1 MTDTQR
7 LWSRAALAGLV
18 LLGACGDFDVA
29 NENAPTTDQL
39 EGNPTRAILARS
51 ATGIFT
57 GVTGIIAGVGGN
69 DVGGEIQQYGIYGR
83 ELYNLA
89 GNDPRETGE
98 ELRGPQ
104 DPGGR
109 GGAGWP
115 AMYTHIRSINVYLR
129 GVANSTE
136 LSEEEKRAALG
147 FAKTIKAYHFHRL
160 IVRTGPLGIP
170 MDVDRAISDEPA
182 PFVSQT
188 DAYAAIVA
196 LLDEARTDLAAGG
209 GTFPFTFAPGWTGF
223 TTPAD
228 FLRFNR
234 GLLARVQVNR
244 ALLNGCGAPCFTG
257 ALAALGESFITTA
270 SLPLALGTGVYLAFD
285 QAAGEPANPITE
297 NLTALRY
304 YVHPSVAALVQN
316 RANGTKDLRWT
327 TKFREGTPKV
337 LNDLTG
343 TIKPILYNTNTET
356 ASAANL
362 GADIPLLKN
371 EELILLRAE
380 AHLGLGNK
388 QGAIDD
394 INLIR
399 VHSGGLEPSTLTAGS
414 SDADIITELLYNRL
428 MSLIFEQGTR
438 WIDARKYG
446 RLNTLPIDRAGDIVH
461 PHQIVP
467 TAECDARGLTVPCN
481 PLGN

>member
-1 MTDTQR
+1 MV
-7 LWSRAALAGLV
+7 LV
-18 LLGACGDFDVA
+18 GACRSFDVA
-29 NENAPTTDQL
+29 NENAPTVDQL

-109 GGAGWP
+109 GGAGW
-115 AMYTHIRSINVYLR
+115 ANMYAHIRSINVYLR
-129 GVANSTE
+129 GVPNSTE
-136 LSEEEKRAALG
+136 LSEAEKRASLG

-196 LLDEARTDLAAGG
+196 LLDEARADLLAGG
-209 GTFPFTFAPGWTGF
+209 GTFPFVFAPGWDGF

-228 FLRFNR
+228 FVRFNR
-234 GLLARVQVNR
+234 GLAAKVQVNR
-244 ALLNGCGAPCFTG
+244 ALLAGCGGPCFT
-257 ALAALGESFITTA
+257 AALTALNESFLTTS
-270 SLPLALGTGVYLAFD
+270 SLPLALALGVYRAFD
-285 QAAGEPANPITE
+285 QAAGEPTNPITE

-316 RANGTKDLRWT
+316 RADGSKDLRWT
-327 TKFREGTPKV
+327 AKFREGTPKV
-337 LNDLTG
+337 LNELTG

-356 ASAANL
+356 SSASNL
-362 GADIPLLKN
+362 SADIPLLKN

-380 AHLGLGNK
+380 ARLGLGDK
-388 QGAIDD
+388 QGALDD

-399 VHSGGLEPSTLTAGS
+399 VHSGGLAPSSLTAA
-414 SDADIITELLYNRL
+414 SDNADIITELLYNRL

-446 RLNTLPIDRAGDIVH
+446 RLNTLPIDRTGDVVH
-461 PHQIVP
+461 QHQIVP
-467 TAECDARGLTVPCN
+467 TAECDARGLSVPCT

>member
-1 MTDTQR
+1 MIDTRR
-7 LWSRAALAGLV
+7 LWSRAALASLV
-18 LLGACGDFDVA
+18 LLAACGDFDVA

-39 EGNPTRAILARS
+39 EGNPTRALLARA

-57 GVTGIIAGVGGN
+57 GVAGLLDDNGA
-69 DVGGEIQQYGIYGR
+69 DIQQYGIYGR

-89 GNDPRETGE
+89 GNDPRDTGE

-109 GGAGWP
+109 GGLGW
-115 AMYTHIRSINVYLR
+115 ANKYAHIRNINIYLR
-129 GVANSTE
+129 GVANSSE
-136 LSEEEKRAALG
+136 LSEEEKHASAG
-147 FAKTIKAYHFHRL
+147 FAKTIKAWFFHRL

-170 MDVDRAISDEPA
+170 MDVDRAISDPPA
-182 PFVSQT
+182 PFVSET
-188 DAYAAIVA
+188 DTYIAIVA
-196 LLDEARTDLAAGG
+196 LLDEARADLQAGG
-209 GTFPFTFAPGWTGF
+209 GTFPFDFAPGWTGF

-228 FLRFNR
+228 FIRFNR
-234 GLLARVQVNR
+234 GLLARVQITR
-244 ALLNGCGAPCFTG
+244 ALLNHCGGPCFTG
-257 ALAALGESFITTA
+257 ALTALNESFLTTGDLPA
-270 SLPLALGTGVYLAFD
+270 SLASGVYIAYD
-285 QAAGEPANPITE
+285 QAAGEPTNPITE

-304 YVHPSVAALVQN
+304 YVHPSIAALVQN
-316 RANGTKDLRWT
+316 RADGSKDLRWT

-343 TIKPILYNTNTET
+343 TIKPILYNTNSAT

-362 GADIPLLKN
+362 SADIPLLKN

-380 AHLGLGNK
+380 ANLALGNR
-388 QGAIDD
+388 QAALDD

-399 VHSGGLEPSTLTAGS
+399 VHSGGLAPTTLTAAS
-414 SDADIITELLYNRL
+414 ADGDILTELLYNRL
-428 MSLIFEQGTR
+428 MSLIFEQGVR

-446 RLNTLPIDRAGDIVH
+446 RLNTLPLDRPGDVVH

-467 TAECDARGLTVPCN
+467 TAECDARGLPVPCD
-481 PLGN
+481 PLATGN

>member
-1 MTDTQR
+1 MIDTRR

-18 LLGACGDFDVA
+18 LCGACGDFNVA

-39 EGNPTRAILARS
+39 EGNPTRAILARA

-57 GVTGIIAGVGGN
+57 GVAGILN
-69 DVGGEIQQYGIYGR
+69 DVGGDIQQYGIYGR

-109 GGAGWP
+109 GGGGW
-115 AMYTHIRSINVYLR
+115 ANKYAHIRSINIYIR
-129 GVANSTE
+129 GVTNSTE
-136 LSEEEKRAALG
+136 LSEAEKRASLG
-147 FAKTIKAYHFHRL
+147 FAKTIKAWFFHRL

-196 LLDEARTDLAAGG
+196 LLDEARADLLAGG

-228 FLRFNR
+228 FNRFNR
-234 GLLARVQVNR
+234 GLLARVQVTR
-244 ALLNGCGAPCFTG
+244 ALLAGCGAPCFTG
-257 ALAALGESFITTA
+257 ALTALNESFITTA
-270 SLPLALGTGVYLAFD
+270 SLPLALTTGVYIAYD
-285 QAAGEPANPITE
+285 QAAGEPTNPITE

-304 YVHPSVAALVQN
+304 YVHPSIAALVQN
-316 RANGTKDLRWT
+316 RGDGSKDLRWT

-337 LNDLTG
+337 LNDLSG
-343 TIKPILYNTNTET
+343 TIKPILYNTNTAT
-356 ASAANL
+356 ASASNL
-362 GADIPLLKN
+362 SSDIPLLKN

-380 AHLGLGNK
+380 ANFGLGNK
-388 QGAIDD
+388 QAVIED

-399 VHSGGLEPSTLTAGS
+399 VQSGGLEPSPLTAAS
-414 SDADIITELLYNRL
+414 SNTAILDELLYNRL
-428 MSLIFEQGTR
+428 MSLIFEQGVR

-446 RLNTLPIDRAGDIVH
+446 RLDALPRDRVGDVVH
-461 PHQIVP
+461 PYQIVP
-467 TAECDARGLTVPCN
+467 TAECDARGLSVPCT

>member
-1 MTDTQR
+1 MV
-7 LWSRAALAGLV
+7 LV
-18 LLGACGDFDVA
+18 GACRSFDVA
-29 NENAPTTDQL
+29 NENAPTVDQL

-109 GGAGWP
+109 GGAGW
-115 AMYTHIRSINVYLR
+115 ANMYAHIRSINVYLR
-129 GVANSTE
+129 GVPNSTE
-136 LSEEEKRAALG
+136 LSEAEKRASLG

-196 LLDEARTDLAAGG
+196 LLDEARADLLAGG
-209 GTFPFTFAPGWTGF
+209 GTFPFVFAPGWDGF

-228 FLRFNR
+228 FVRFNR
-234 GLLARVQVNR
+234 GLAAKVQVNR
-244 ALLNGCGAPCFTG
+244 ALLAGCGGPCFT
-257 ALAALGESFITTA
+257 AALTALNESFLTTS
-270 SLPLALGTGVYLAFD
+270 SLPLALALGVYRAFD
-285 QAAGEPANPITE
+285 QAAGEPTNPITE

-316 RANGTKDLRWT
+316 RADGSKDLRWT

-337 LNDLTG
+337 LNELTG

-356 ASAANL
+356 SSASNL
-362 GADIPLLKN
+362 SADIPLLKN

-380 AHLGLGNK
+380 GRLGLGDK
-388 QGAIDD
+388 QGALDD

-399 VHSGGLEPSTLTAGS
+399 VQSGGLAPSSLTAA
-414 SDADIITELLYNRL
+414 SDNADIITELLYNRL

-446 RLNTLPIDRAGDIVH
+446 RLNTLPIDRTGDVVH
-461 PHQIVP
+461 QHQIVP
-467 TAECDARGLTVPCN
+467 TAECDARGLSVPCT

>member
-1 MTDTQR
+1 MTDTRR
-7 LWSRAALAGLV
+7 LWSRAALAGMV
-18 LLGACGDFDVA
+18 LIGACRSFEVA

-57 GVTGIIAGVGGN
+57 GVTGVIPGVGGN

-115 AMYTHIRSINVYLR
+115 NIYAHIRSINLYLR
-129 GVANSTE
+129 GVTNSTE
-136 LSEEEKRAALG
+136 LSEVEKHAAAG

-160 IVRTGPLGIP
+160 IVRTGLLGIP

-182 PFVSQT
+182 PFVSET

-196 LLDEARTDLAAGG
+196 LLDEAKADLLAGG
-209 GTFPFTFAPGWTGF
+209 GDFPFVFAPGWTGF

-244 ALLNGCGAPCFTG
+244 ALLNGCGGPCFT
-257 ALAALGESFITTA
+257 AALTALSESFITTA
-270 SLPLALGTGVYLAFD
+270 SLPLALTTGVYIAFD
-285 QAAGEPANPITE
+285 QAAGEPTNPITE

-304 YVHPSVAALVQN
+304 YVDPSIAALV
-316 RANGTKDLRWT
+316 
-327 TKFREGTPKV
+327 
-337 LNDLTG
+337 
-343 TIKPILYNTNTET
+343 
-356 ASAANL
+356 
-362 GADIPLLKN
+362 
-371 EELILLRAE
+371 
-380 AHLGLGNK
+380 
-388 QGAIDD
+388 
-394 INLIR
+394 
-399 VHSGGLEPSTLTAGS
+399 
-414 SDADIITELLYNRL
+414 
-428 MSLIFEQGTR
+428 
-438 WIDARKYG
+438 
-446 RLNTLPIDRAGDIVH
+446 
-461 PHQIVP
+461 
-467 TAECDARGLTVPCN
+467 
-481 PLGN
+481 

>member
-1 MTDTQR
+1 MV
-7 LWSRAALAGLV
+7 LV
-18 LLGACGDFDVA
+18 GACRSFDVA
-29 NENAPTTDQL
+29 NENAPTVDQL

-115 AMYTHIRSINVYLR
+115 NMYAHIRSINVYLR

-136 LSEEEKRAALG
+136 LSEAEKRAALG

-196 LLDEARTDLAAGG
+196 LLDEAKADLLAGG
-209 GTFPFTFAPGWTGF
+209 GVFPFVFAPGWEGF

-228 FLRFNR
+228 FVRFNR
-234 GLLARVQVNR
+234 GLVAKVQVNR
-244 ALLNGCGAPCFTG
+244 ALLAGCGGPCFT
-257 ALAALGESFITTA
+257 AALTALNESFITTS
-270 SLPLALGTGVYLAFD
+270 SLPLSLALGVYRAFD
-285 QAAGEPANPITE
+285 QAAGEPTNPITE

-316 RANGTKDLRWT
+316 RADGSKDLRWT

-356 ASAANL
+356 SSASNL
-362 GADIPLLKN
+362 SADIPLLKN

-380 AHLGLGNK
+380 ANLGLGNK
-388 QGAIDD
+388 QAALDD

-399 VHSGGLEPSTLTAGS
+399 VNSGGLAPSALTAAS
-414 SDADIITELLYNRL
+414 SNDAIITELLYNRL

-446 RLNTLPIDRAGDIVH
+446 RLNTLPLDRAGDVVH
-461 PHQIVP
+461 QHQIVP
-467 TAECDARGLTVPCN
+467 TAECDARGLSVPCD
-481 PLGN
+481 PLGTGN

>member
-1 MTDTQR
+1 MIDTRR
-7 LWSRAALAGLV
+7 LWSRAALAGMVLV
-18 LLGACGDFDVA
+18 GACRSFDVA

-39 EGNPTRAILARS
+39 EGNPTRAILGRA

-57 GVTGIIAGVGGN
+57 GVAGVLN
-69 DVGGEIQQYGIYGR
+69 DVGGDIQQYGIYGR

-109 GGAGWP
+109 AGAGW
-115 AMYTHIRSINVYLR
+115 ANKYAHIRSINIYIR
-129 GVANSTE
+129 GVTNSTE
-136 LSEEEKRAALG
+136 LSEAEKRASLG
-147 FAKTIKAYHFHRL
+147 FAKTIKAWFFHRL

-188 DAYAAIVA
+188 DVYAAIVA

-209 GTFPFTFAPGWTGF
+209 GTFPFVFAPGWTGF

-228 FLRFNR
+228 FIRFNR
-234 GLLARVQVNR
+234 GLLARVQVTR

-257 ALAALGESFITTA
+257 ALTALGESFITSA
-270 SLPLALGTGVYLAFD
+270 SLPLSLTTGVYIAYD
-285 QAAGEPANPITE
+285 VAAGEPANPITE

-304 YVHPSVAALVQN
+304 YVHPSIPALVQN
-316 RANGTKDLRWT
+316 RGDGSKDLRWT
-327 TKFREGTPKV
+327 TKFREGTSKV

-343 TIKPILYNTNTET
+343 TIKPILYNTNSAT
-356 ASAANL
+356 ASASNL
-362 GADIPLLKN
+362 SADIPLLKN

-380 AHLGLGNK
+380 ANLGLGNR
-388 QGAIDD
+388 QAAIDD

-399 VHSGGLEPSTLTAGS
+399 VQSGGLEPSALTAAS
-414 SDADIITELLYNRL
+414 SSTAILDELLYNRL
-428 MSLIFEQGTR
+428 MSLIFEQGVR
-438 WIDARKYG
+438 WIDARKYN
-446 RLNTLPIDRAGDIVH
+446 RLAALPRDRAGDVVH
-461 PHQIVP
+461 EHQIVP
-467 TAECDARGLTVPCN
+467 TAECDARALAVPCN